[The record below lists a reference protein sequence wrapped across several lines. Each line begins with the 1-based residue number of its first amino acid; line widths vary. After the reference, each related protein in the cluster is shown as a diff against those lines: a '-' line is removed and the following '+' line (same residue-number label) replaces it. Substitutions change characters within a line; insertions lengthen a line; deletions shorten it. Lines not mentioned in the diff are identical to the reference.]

1 MYTITQHRI
10 PHSRISPPRSCSLD
24 GINMEADMVVMKT
37 RLASMLQVHI
47 SHANDKLTY
56 FGRNN

>member
-24 GINMEADMVVMKT
+24 GINMDADMVVMKT

-47 SHANDKLTY
+47 SNTNDKGTY
-56 FGRNN
+56 VGRNN